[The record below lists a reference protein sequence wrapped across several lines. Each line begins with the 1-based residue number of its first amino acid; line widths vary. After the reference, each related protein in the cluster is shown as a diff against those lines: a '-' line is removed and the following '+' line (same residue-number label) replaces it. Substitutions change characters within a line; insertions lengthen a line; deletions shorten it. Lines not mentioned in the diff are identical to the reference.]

1 MKLTQVITMTVME
14 MTPIMTRMMM
24 MMGVVMMMRMMM
36 MILLMMMVMMML
48 LMMMVVVM
56 RMMMV
61 TMMTPIL
68 RRTLLPRPETES
80 QGHDRA
86 PPSHPPTLSGPHL
99 RPAMMMV
106 ISMMMV
112 LVM

>member
-24 MMGVVMMMRMMM
+24 MVVMM
-36 MILLMMMVMMML
+36 
-48 LMMMVVVM
+48 M

-68 RRTLLPRPETES
+68 RRTLIPRPF
-80 QGHDRA
+80 
-86 PPSHPPTLSGPHL
+86 
-99 RPAMMMV
+99 
-106 ISMMMV
+106 
-112 LVM
+112 

>member
-1 MKLTQVITMTVME
+1 MKLTQVITMTIMV

-24 MMGVVMMMRMMM
+24 MVVM
-36 MILLMMMVMMML
+36 
-48 LMMMVVVM
+48 M

-80 QGHDRA
+80 QGHDLA